1 MRLAHKKRLLIC
13 IDWFFPGFRGGG
25 PLDSCKHL
33 ADAMADDLDIY
44 VLTRNTDLGSTV
56 PYPDI
61 EANTWINLPRGYRV
75 MYLDRQHLSLSWM
88 RKVIADLK
96 PDHIYVNSMFSRKF
110 SFQPLLLNAIGWI
123 PAKTVFTIAP
133 RGMLLPSALAKKKL
147 KKQLYLNLVKG
158 LFQKRNVQFHATNEQ
173 EARSIS
179 KWFAGQKILMADN
192 LPSRQLLGHVALP
205 KQIGQ
210 LRISYIARI
219 DPIKNLR
226 LFLKILSAIPSG
238 KVHLTIGGPVE
249 DRGYWRECEQLIAGL
264 PSNITVDY
272 KGAIDKELVSPLIAD
287 SHLYAL
293 LTKGENFGHSIF
305 QALQSGRPV
314 LISDQTPWRELETK
328 GVGLDAPLNDEKEI
342 MRYLCSA
349 LDWDQAAFDQ
359 KADACRAFV
368 SEYLA
373 SDRNL
378 DLYKA
383 YFA

>member
-33 ADAMADDLDIY
+33 ADALADDLDIY
-44 VLTRNTDLGSTV
+44 VLTRNTDLGSTT

-61 EANTWINLPRGYRV
+61 EPNTWVRMPRGYQV
-75 MYLDRQHLSLSWM
+75 MYLDGKHLSLAWM
-88 RKVIADLK
+88 RKVMADVK
-96 PDHIYVNSMFSRKF
+96 PDHIYVNSMFSHKF
-110 SFQPLLLNAIGWI
+110 AINPLLLNAMGLI
-123 PAKTVFTIAP
+123 PAGTIFTVAP
-133 RGMLLPSALAKKKL
+133 RGMLLPSALAKKNL
-147 KKQLYLNLVKG
+147 KKKFYLRLAGG
-158 LFQKRNVQFHATNEQ
+158 LFRKKNVHFHATNEQ
-173 EARSIS
+173 EAKSIS
-179 KWFAGQKILMADN
+179 TWFSGRQILMADN
-192 LPSRQLLGHVALP
+192 LPSRQLPEPVALE
-205 KQIGQ
+205 KQAGE

-226 LFLKILSAIPSG
+226 LFLKILLALPDGRI
-238 KVHLTIGGPVE
+238 HLTIGGPVE
-249 DRGYWRECEQLIAGL
+249 DQAYWRECEQMMAAM
-264 PSNITVDY
+264 PPHITVDY
-272 KGAIDKELVSPLIAD
+272 KGPIAKQAVAPIIAA

-305 QALQSGRPV
+305 QALQAGRPV
-314 LISDQTPWRELETK
+314 LISNQTPWRELETK

-349 LDWDQAAFDQ
+349 LAWDQTAFDE
-359 KADACRAFV
+359 KVNACRAFV
-368 SEYLA
+368 NQYLA

-378 DLYKA
+378 DLYRA